1 MDEKAFNLHPAVLN
15 QVVRK
20 MIENGAGKLKDITRK
35 HVLLVVGLKDMN
47 VSKTVDLPYNLVAT
61 RLYHGISIKK
71 KSDESNQEK
80 TMEQCLVKN
89 GKIHNTE
96 NVTITIE
103 NNSFSSENIAG

>member
-47 VSKTVDLPYNLVAT
+47 VSKTIDLPYNLVAT
-61 RLYHGISIKK
+61 RLYHGISIKRK
-71 KSDESNQEK
+71 VMNRIRKNNG
-80 TMEQCLVKN
+80 TVFVK
-89 GKIHNTE
+89 E
-96 NVTITIE
+96 W
-103 NNSFSSENIAG
+103 

>member
-1 MDEKAFNLHPAVLN
+1 MLRMKFWIEKAFNLHPAVLN

-71 KSDESNQEK
+71 EK
-80 TMEQCLVKN
+80 
-89 GKIHNTE
+89 
-96 NVTITIE
+96 
-103 NNSFSSENIAG
+103 